1 MYGVI
6 EVAGHQY
13 RVKAGDIIDVEKLSS
28 NEGDVVEIDKV
39 LFVGGDNPQ
48 VGLPVVE
55 GALVKA
61 KVIRQAK
68 GKKVLVFKRKPGMY
82 QKKQGHRQEYTGL
95 LITEIKDG
103 KGASSLI
110 DSSSKEAKK
119 YLK

>member
-13 RVKAGDIIDVEKLSS
+13 KVKAGDIIDVEKLSS
-28 NEGDVVEIDKV
+28 NEGDVVEINKV

-95 LITEIKDG
+95 LITEINDG

-110 DSSSKEAKK
+110 DNNSKEAKK